1 MDDVCFYYPIKL
13 NQELENHVIPLSLGK
28 CLIDSA
34 YFWSDVSA
42 SILKCGQTV
51 IQSRVPAGR
60 EGAAA
65 KDTND
70 AIGEETDRQS
80 DTQRD
85 RLTGNLEPLVTGQS
99 EQCMI
104 LTDW

>member
-28 CLIDSA
+28 WLIDSI

-42 SILKCGQTV
+42 SRLKYGQTV
-51 IQSRVPAGR
+51 IQSSVPTGR

-70 AIGEETDRQS
+70 AVGEETDRHTEGSANWQPGAARHWPKRAVYDS
-80 DTQRD
+80 KP
-85 RLTGNLEPLVTGQS
+85 EHS
-99 EQCMI
+99 
-104 LTDW
+104 